1 MSRHAHTCALKHEED
16 YRSNVDFVHK
26 IDLFRGVTALKK
38 AVTCETVL
46 NLQREKNEI
55 LEKAVGEEK
64 HLVMA
69 TEQRPAKEFSFISSM
84 KLLDDTGQDTK

>member
-1 MSRHAHTCALKHEED
+1 MIQGDKCKATQSHGDTDKRTSRHAHTCALKHEED

-55 LEKAVGEEK
+55 LEKAVDGLWEK
-64 HLVMA
+64 KS
-69 TEQRPAKEFSFISSM
+69 T
-84 KLLDDTGQDTK
+84 